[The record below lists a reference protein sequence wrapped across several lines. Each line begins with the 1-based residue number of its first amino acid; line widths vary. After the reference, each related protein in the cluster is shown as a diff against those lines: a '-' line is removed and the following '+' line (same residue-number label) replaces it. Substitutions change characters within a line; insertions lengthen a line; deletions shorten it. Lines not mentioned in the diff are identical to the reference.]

1 MANFTCSQPF
11 LSSDQNKSKK
21 KELCCFS
28 LQGSIDK
35 WLTFIKI
42 EYMYRYIPW
51 KSVDIFFWLD
61 NFKFAISQILNG

>member
-35 WLTFIKI
+35 WLTFILFNK
-42 EYMYRYIPW
+42 
-51 KSVDIFFWLD
+51 KF